1 MDNNNKI
8 NNNTRPPS
16 PKKQRN
22 IVNPRKSKRRS
33 PIARGRIIKLT
44 PIDRPVT
51 PKHVKILNYAA
62 IEIQKV
68 VRGWNV
74 RKHSLLLHPRRKRE
88 YEIYRKQ

>member
-1 MDNNNKI
+1 MDNNNNI

-44 PIDRPVT
+44 PIDRPFRGEKESMRYIENSKKVT
-51 PKHVKILNYAA
+51 ISTTNKMIFFFSILF
-62 IEIQKV
+62 V
-68 VRGWNV
+68 
-74 RKHSLLLHPRRKRE
+74 HPSLIL
-88 YEIYRKQ
+88 Y